1 MVSVQDEALDEV
13 PLQEEDS
20 IEFRVLMVYAQ
31 RTLPNNKF
39 QDLMSQTPVKK
50 KEAETSNGEG
60 HTVGNGPANS
70 LKKKGKKKKG
80 AATSNG
86 EGHKVDDG
94 PSATPKK
101 KEKKRSRHWR
111 LFPKCLQP
119 PRDKEEIKF
128 RSDENPDDTRFREI
142 VQRLKSIVQGLEK
155 QDHESAT
162 FRVLKRLPSIQHDG
176 DGEEDLI
183 KDIVE
188 ILRAEGDK
196 MNKEI
201 VQEQRLQA
209 NWSYSFFQKLT
220 EAYVSQMI
228 PASELE
234 DIQQTSKIALCI
246 HATTKLTALDSH
258 PMNRMF
264 GFGARYLKENYS
276 QWIQQQGGWEKAM
289 GIPDTQDESEEE

>member
-20 IEFRVLMVYAQ
+20 TEFRVLMVYAQ
-31 RTLPNNKF
+31 RTLPNSKF

-50 KEAETSNGEG
+50 REAETSNGEG
-60 HTVGNGPANS
+60 HTNS

-86 EGHKVDDG
+86 KGHKVDNG
-94 PSATPKK
+94 PLATPKK
-101 KEKKRSRHWR
+101 KKSRRHWG

-119 PRDKEEIKF
+119 PRDKEDIKF
-128 RSDENPDDTRFREI
+128 RSDENPDDARFREI

-155 QDHESAT
+155 QDHENST
-162 FRVLKRLPSIQHDG
+162 FRGLKRLPSIQHDG

-228 PASELE
+228 PASEPE